1 MRNIVNPNPKFWN
14 RKRVLLTGHTGF
26 KGAWLTLWLKEL
38 GAEIT
43 GLSLQPNTSPN
54 LFDQLFLDEQIHHHI
69 GDIRDQKLLNNL
81 VQNTKPNVVLHLAAQ
96 PLVQLSYEYPLET
109 WSTNLMG
116 TLNLLEALRQLEQD
130 CTAVFITTDKVYRN
144 NEWIYGY
151 RENDPLGGHD
161 PYSSSK
167 AAAEIAIESWR
178 SSFCGALPHQ
188 TPHLRIASARA
199 GNVIGGGDWAGSRI
213 MPDVMR
219 ALSEGKPIGVRNPS
233 ATRPWQHVLEP
244 LSGYLSLAENL
255 AESKGYAKPYNFG
268 PLQEA
273 NRSVKDLVEE
283 TLRHWPGSWKDVSNP
298 QAPHEASLLSLVIDR
313 AHRELIWAPRWN
325 FETTVERTVNWY
337 RHVAEGK
344 ASVLECCRDDLTNYL
359 ISSAA

>member
-1 MRNIVNPNPKFWN
+1 
-14 RKRVLLTGHTGF
+14 
-26 KGAWLTLWLKEL
+26 
-38 GAEIT
+38 
-43 GLSLQPNTSPN
+43 
-54 LFDQLFLDEQIHHHI
+54 
-69 GDIRDQKLLNNL
+69 
-81 VQNTKPNVVLHLAAQ
+81 
-96 PLVQLSYEYPLET
+96 
-109 WSTNLMG
+109 MG

-283 TLRHWPGSWKDVSNP
+283 TLKLPDHGKTLESTSSTRGK
-298 QAPHEASLLSLVIDR
+298 L
-313 AHRELIWAPRWN
+313 
-325 FETTVERTVNWY
+325 
-337 RHVAEGK
+337 AE
-344 ASVLECCRDDLTNYL
+344 SRN
-359 ISSAA
+359 